1 MSLWYVP
8 WFYLLHDVGGW
19 ESYIC
24 VELCSVKDIFNSVKE
39 EKLSKH
45 LGNVK
50 FCQHKVVKVIKSF
63 L

>member
-1 MSLWYVP
+1 M
-8 WFYLLHDVGGW
+8 
-19 ESYIC
+19 
-24 VELCSVKDIFNSVKE
+24 ELCSVKDIFNSVKE

-50 FCQHKVVKVIKSF
+50 FCQHKVFKVIKSF